1 MYSLLAVILAGGTGE
16 RLSILSQARA
26 KPAVPFAGKY
36 RIIDFTLSNCVNSGI
51 HNILVLTQY
60 QPVSLTDH
68 IGIGTPWGLVP
79 PDRSIRLL
87 QPYLARDE
95 GRDWYKGT
103 ADAVYQNLDRIEAE
117 EAQMILV
124 LSGDHVY
131 KMDYTPMIDFHRENM
146 ADATLAV
153 TRMPEQEL
161 SRFGTVVVDDNGR
174 IIRFREKVKDP
185 ESNLVSMGVY
195 IFNRDTLRTLLED
208 RAGHDFGRN
217 IFPKLVS
224 RRRIFAFPYD
234 GYWRDIGTVDS
245 YWQSNM
251 EILAMSQAFLSDIDW
266 PLYTHET
273 EGPPT
278 KICNAATVTN
288 CLLSE
293 GCKIEGQV
301 ERSILSPGVQVAEG
315 AVIRDSIIMDNT
327 VISRDSIIDNSILDK
342 EILVEP
348 KCRIGTG
355 DDYRINRSNPGVLS
369 GDLTI
374 NVIPPITKGWSQA
387 TISYHV
393 DPAEIYK
400 VAFITPEQNL
410 TAGTTSQ
417 IMTVETQDKFGNSSP
432 IPDNKAS
439 EVDL

>member
-1 MYSLLAVILAGGTGE
+1 MHSLLAVILAGGTGE

-36 RIIDFTLSNCVNSGI
+36 RIIDFTISNCVNSGI

-60 QPVSLTDH
+60 QPVSLTEH
-68 IGIGTPWGLVP
+68 IGVGTPWGLVP

-117 EAQMILV
+117 EAQLVLV

-131 KMDYTPMIDFHRENM
+131 KMDYTPMIDFHQEHM
-146 ADATLAV
+146 ADVTIAV
-153 TRMPEQEL
+153 TRMPEQDL
-161 SRFGTVVVDDNGR
+161 SRFGTVMVDDDGR
-174 IIRFREKVKDP
+174 ITRFREKIKSP

-195 IFNRDTLRTLLED
+195 LFNRNRLRPLLED

-217 IFPKLVS
+217 IFPKIAS
-224 RRRIFAFPYD
+224 RGRVFAFPYE

-245 YWQSNM
+245 YWHSNM

-266 PLYTHET
+266 PLYTKES

-278 KICNAATVTN
+278 KVCNAATVTN
-288 CLLSE
+288 CLISDS
-293 GCKIEGQV
+293 CKIEGHV
-301 ERSILSPGVQVAEG
+301 ERSILSPGVQVHEG
-315 AVIRDSIIMDNT
+315 AIVRDSIVMNDT
-327 VISRDSIIDNSILDK
+327 VVGRDSVIDNSILDK

-348 KCRIGTG
+348 QCHIGTG
-355 DDYRINRSNPGVLS
+355 DDYHINKSNPSVLS
-369 GDLTI
+369 TGLTI
-374 NVIPPITKGWSQA
+374 VGKGAVIPSGSRIGRNCIIFDNVAEGDFPDSNVASGETIKPKRKPIRIRA
-387 TISYHV
+387 
-393 DPAEIYK
+393 
-400 VAFITPEQNL
+400 
-410 TAGTTSQ
+410 
-417 IMTVETQDKFGNSSP
+417 
-432 IPDNKAS
+432 
-439 EVDL
+439 